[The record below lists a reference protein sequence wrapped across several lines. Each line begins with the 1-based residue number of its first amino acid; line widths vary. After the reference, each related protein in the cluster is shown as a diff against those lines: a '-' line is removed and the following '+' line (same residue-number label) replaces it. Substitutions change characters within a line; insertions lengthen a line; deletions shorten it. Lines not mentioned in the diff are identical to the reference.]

1 MEGNGGKEEACMAD
15 VKNLAQNERTI
26 RVILGGILI
35 IVGFLLPGF
44 WKPLSLVLG
53 LCLLYTAFV
62 AY

>member
-1 MEGNGGKEEACMAD
+1 MAD
-15 VKNLAQNERTI
+15 VKNLAQNERII
-26 RVILGGILI
+26 RVILGVVLI
-35 IVGFLLPGF
+35 VVGFLVPGF

>member
-1 MEGNGGKEEACMAD
+1 MAEA
-15 VKNLAQNERTI
+15 KNLAQNERII
-26 RVILGGILI
+26 RVSLGVVLI
-35 IVGFLLPGF
+35 VVGFLLPGF

>member
-1 MEGNGGKEEACMAD
+1 MAE
-15 VKNLAQNERTI
+15 VKNLAQNERII
-26 RVILGGILI
+26 RVILGVILI

-44 WKPLSLVLG
+44 LKPLSMVLG